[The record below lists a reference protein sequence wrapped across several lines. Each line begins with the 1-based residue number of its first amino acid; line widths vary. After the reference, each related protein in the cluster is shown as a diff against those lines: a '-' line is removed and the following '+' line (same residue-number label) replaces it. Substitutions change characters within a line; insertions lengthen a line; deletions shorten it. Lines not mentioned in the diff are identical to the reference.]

1 MRTPLAWRNIV
12 HGKVRSLVALAG
24 ISFAILLIFMQL
36 GFHSAARNSAMLVY
50 DGLEFDLLITSPQY
64 MFLSRPREFP
74 LDRLEQMRAMQGV
87 EKITPVWLGWGEWRN
102 IDTRRGW
109 GMLVLGVDP
118 AQKPFRDDEINNQLA
133 DLTVDDSVLIDRV
146 TRPEYGPID
155 IGKTSEIG
163 GHRLDIVGQY
173 SMGAG
178 FVAGGAVVTGD
189 NTFKRLFPAANMREI
204 SFGLVKLRPGT
215 AAADVIGRMNNLLGK
230 TAQAMSREDIARYE
244 ENFWLTEKP
253 IGIMFTSGVLI
264 AFLVGAVIL
273 YQVLVSEVQNRI
285 KEYATLK
292 ALGYGDGFIYGVV
305 VRQAIIFAV
314 LGFSPACLIS
324 AVLYYLLRTQAL
336 LPVFMEWG
344 RTGIV
349 AGLTACMCL
358 VATGFAVRK
367 LQAADP
373 AELFG

>member
-12 HGKVRSLVALAG
+12 HAKVRSLVALAG

-50 DGLEFDLLITSPQY
+50 NGLDFDLLITSPQY
-64 MFLSRPREFP
+64 MFLSRPRELP
-74 LDRLEQMRAMQGV
+74 LDRLEQLRAIPGV
-87 EKITPVWLGWGEWRN
+87 DKVTPIWLGWGEWRN

-109 GMLVLGVDP
+109 GMLVIAVDP
-118 AQKPFRDDEINNQLA
+118 AQKPFRDDSINSQL
-133 DLTVDDSVLIDRV
+133 DKLTVDDSALIDRV

-163 GHRLDIVGQY
+163 RHRLDIVGQY

-178 FVAGGAVVTGD
+178 FVAGGAVITGD
-189 NTFKRLFPAANMREI
+189 GTFKRLFPETDMKQIN
-204 SFGLVKLRPGT
+204 FGLVTLKPG
-215 AAADVIGRMNNLLGK
+215 VSSGEVVSSMNQLLGK
-230 TAQAMSREDIARYE
+230 TAHAISRAEIARYE

-253 IGIMFTSGVLI
+253 IGIMFTSGVLV

-273 YQVLVSEVQNRI
+273 YQVLISEVQNRI

-292 ALGYGDGFIYGVV
+292 ALGYGNGFVYGVV
-305 VRQAIIFAV
+305 VRQAIIFVV
-314 LGFSPACLIS
+314 LGFVPACLIS
-324 AVLYYLLRTQAL
+324 SILYYLLRTQAL

-358 VATGFAVRK
+358 GATAFAVRK
-367 LQAADP
+367 MRAADP
-373 AELFG
+373 AELF